1 MGLRLRYS
9 NESRHCLRLRLRAPW
24 RKRSTTRTLSSK
36 GRRLF
41 SGRRSGCWILSEPT
55 RLISDWATTRSAD
68 DPYLPYTLYERKL
81 RVDVAEVLWPPS
93 LNGITNILFGCYIV
107 KKWPPS
113 WWAYTNTPGI
123 FFLRKEYTLDN
134 EEWTRLDRFDD
145 WIQPT
150 TNATSVQAAV
160 TRIKVR
166 GEHLIRQ
173 PNGSVDRSQPFGS
186 KTNRMSGTAGSGR

>member
-1 MGLRLRYS
+1 MLDFVRTDTAYFGLGNDPL
-9 NESRHCLRLRLRAPW
+9 
-24 RKRSTTRTLSSK
+24 
-36 GRRLF
+36 
-41 SGRRSGCWILSEPT
+41 
-55 RLISDWATTRSAD
+55 AD

-145 WIQPT
+145 WI
-150 TNATSVQAAV
+150 N
-160 TRIKVR
+160 
-166 GEHLIRQ
+166 RQ
-173 PNGSVDRSQPFGS
+173 PMPPQFRRRLLG
-186 KTNRMSGTAGSGR
+186 